1 MVFIGGT
8 VLVVENISIMN
19 SNSCEYLLEIHTK
32 DRISS
37 LNKKAFFLVWNKL
50 LFCRKRRTEISQNV
64 IRVFLK
70 KGDTIQKYIDNIS
83 YVIRQV
89 NNYLEFVQLLN
100 IEKKNQILKRTFP
113 KKSYVLADKSSFR
126 SKVWRNV

>member
-1 MVFIGGT
+1 MFIGGT

-19 SNSCEYLLEIHTK
+19 NNSCEYLLEIHTK

-64 IRVFLK
+64 IRVYLK

-83 YVIRQV
+83 NVIRQV
-89 NNYLEFVQLLN
+89 NNYLEFMQLLN
-100 IEKKNQILKRTFP
+100 IEKKNRILKRTFP
-113 KKSYVLADKSSFR
+113 KKSYVLADNSSIR